1 MKPTLHFMLC
11 GKAIQHFKFCG
22 KQNISFK
29 KTVHTNRLFDF
40 YEMRFAHEMSHCVAG
55 DLK

>member
-11 GKAIQHFKFCG
+11 GKTIQHFKFCG

-29 KTVHTNRLFDF
+29 KTVRVNRLFDF
-40 YEMRFAHEMSHCVAG
+40 YEMRFAS
-55 DLK
+55 